1 MYCSRC
7 GQQIGTSDAFC
18 SRCGAVNPANAGR
31 PETPNANP
39 ESGFAGQPFQEQ
51 ATGQTAESTGSAS
64 SGPASS
70 GPAYTRADYNPGQ
83 AAGRSAAT
91 GSAQKPGVT
100 GSIVFSIVNIVL
112 FGFGISFILGIIALI
127 FTLIASNST
136 NEPEARAK
144 LQAAKTLNI
153 IGLVVAILQFITII
167 AIIIGFAAAIFNNF
181 PR

>member
-7 GQQIGTSDAFC
+7 GQQIGPSDAFC
-18 SRCGAVNPANAGR
+18 SRCGAINPANAGR
-31 PETPNANP
+31 PETSNANP
-39 ESGFAGQPFQEQ
+39 ESGFSGQPVQEQ
-51 ATGQTAESTGSAS
+51 ATGQTAEP

-83 AAGRSAAT
+83 TAGRSTASS
-91 GSAQKPGVT
+91 SAQRPGVT

-136 NEPEARAK
+136 HEPEARAK

-167 AIIIGFAAAIFNNF
+167 AVIIGFAAAIFNNF